1 MLKWEEVHEQVDE
14 LIEQYS
20 IKSAN
25 KSLTIK
31 FDGRLEDVYQICLL
45 KGYDCWSQYK
55 DLPIEESR
63 QRVKQT
69 LAIALD
75 MYR

>member
-1 MLKWEEVHEQVDE
+1 MLKWGEVQEQVVE

-45 KGYDCWSQYK
+45 KAYDCWNQFK
-55 DLPIEESR
+55 DLPMDESR
-63 QRVKQT
+63 QKVQQT
-69 LAIALD
+69 LEKALD
-75 MYR
+75 M